1 MQKIGYYRKSGELFL
16 QNLSLK
22 KLADHYG
29 TPTFVYDSN
38 LINYQ
43 LQIINNLKNEL
54 KKNNFYKLISLE
66 LNHHQL
72 LNFDQ

>member
-22 KLADHYG
+22 KLVDHYG

-38 LINYQ
+38 LNSEE
-43 LQIINNLKNEL
+43 IIL
-54 KKNNFYKLISLE
+54 LIYDSSL
-66 LNHHQL
+66 
-72 LNFDQ
+72 FFAF